1 MALKV
6 REIPDLMDKNKIT
19 LVAGRNGLERDI
31 FSVGIAD
38 YEFLDGFDYSVEDE
52 FEPDCFVISSL
63 IFAQGHPE
71 KILYALKI
79 LFHRGVSGRACK
91 EALFQKLPPE
101 AISFANANDFPIFSF
116 RKDVHSEDFIFQI
129 TEAVLKDDHQLLS
142 EENLELMIQKRLSN
156 YDLQKI
162 TRGISLILKRY
173 AMAAYIT
180 SMDSMNIGRILRSVY
195 MSKQIRSKAIMA
207 RYGDGIFLIVTGQ
220 AKDEKQFD
228 ILMKNVL
235 ESCPIDAGKISIYQ
249 SSIHSAHEELDDCI
263 RESYHAYTASAASGK
278 KFENYSK
285 IGTYSYLIPLL
296 ESTAL
301 ESFSKRISD
310 AIADKKELLETAE
323 AFILKGGEVAAAA
336 AECGCHLNTIRYRL
350 GRIREITGMEEMTDF
365 EFYEALSTA
374 IKVRCLKDL

>member
-1 MALKV
+1 M
-6 REIPDLMDKNKIT
+6 KN
-19 LVAGRNGLERDI
+19 
-31 FSVGIAD
+31 
-38 YEFLDGFDYSVEDE
+38 
-52 FEPDCFVISSL
+52 
-63 IFAQGHPE
+63 
-71 KILYALKI
+71 
-79 LFHRGVSGRACK
+79 
-91 EALFQKLPPE
+91 
-101 AISFANANDFPIFSF
+101 
-116 RKDVHSEDFIFQI
+116 
-129 TEAVLKDDHQLLS
+129 
-142 EENLELMIQKRLSN
+142 
-156 YDLQKI
+156 
-162 TRGISLILKRY
+162 
-173 AMAAYIT
+173 
-180 SMDSMNIGRILRSVY
+180 
-195 MSKQIRSKAIMA
+195 
-207 RYGDGIFLIVTGQ
+207 
-220 AKDEKQFD
+220 

-235 ESCPIDAGKISIYQ
+235 ESCPIDADKISIYQ

-278 KFENYSK
+278 KFESYSK